1 MSLNKFFEQFE
12 KTEDDKSEFA
22 SRGNYNENLSKEQV
36 GLKQTEMK
44 EAWDEKQEIS
54 ESGSSKRLRSTEIS
68 PGINVSKKQ
77 KEGSPFGKT
86 NKTDDDDDDRGD
98 IEAMLQK

>member
-1 MSLNKFFEQFE
+1 
-12 KTEDDKSEFA
+12 
-22 SRGNYNENLSKEQV
+22 
-36 GLKQTEMK
+36 MK

-86 NKTDDDDDDRGD
+86 NKTDDDDDRGHM
-98 IEAMLQK
+98 EAMLQSETPA